1 MRKGSPLTAIVGATF
16 ALEVVSCGNGD
27 DSSFTSV
34 STPVA
39 DAGTGAAMHL
49 DATATI
55 DAAATDATA
64 DAAVEALPADDAG
77 PPDTSTSTS
86 TSPLAFVRVANWSAG
101 APSVDFC
108 LAPHGTTAYAGPFF
122 ADLSS
127 SDAGSGEAGLVG
139 LSFPEVSA
147 YVLIAPGQYD
157 ARLVTAGSSD
167 CSTGIIADAT
177 TLPTLPGDG
186 AETIALVGAA
196 HPTGSEPTLAM
207 AGFLDDTA
215 TAANVALRVINAS
228 PDLPSVDVDVSGKP
242 LFVGIAFDSVGRLGA
257 ADASPPTVDP
267 YGYASVSALSNA
279 TLTAGASGS
288 PLGPASS
295 ASATGV
301 SVVAG
306 AIVTVVVVGTE
317 TPSTTEAGV
326 PAAQLL
332 ECIDNAGTVGS
343 AGSCSVISM

>member
-16 ALEVVSCGNGD
+16 ALGVVSCGSGD
-27 DSSFTSV
+27 DSSSIPV
-34 STPVA
+34 STPVTDAGA
-39 DAGTGAAMHL
+39 DAAMRL

-55 DAAATDATA
+55 EAAAA
-64 DAAVEALPADDAG
+64 DAAVEAQPADDTG

-108 LAPHGTTAYAGPFF
+108 LAPHGTTAFEGPFF
-122 ADLSS
+122 ADLSDG
-127 SDAGSGEAGLVG
+127 DAGIGDAGLFG

-167 CSTGIIADAT
+167 CSTAIIADAT
-177 TLPTLPGDG
+177 TLPVLLGDG

-215 TAANVALRVINAS
+215 TAANVALRVINVS
-228 PDLPSVDVDVSGKP
+228 PDLPSVDVDINGKP

-257 ADASPPTVDP
+257 ADASPPAVDP
-267 YGYASVSALSNA
+267 YGYASVSALSTA

-288 PLGPASS
+288 PLGTASS
-295 ASATGV
+295 ASATGI

-317 TPSTTEAGV
+317 TPSITEAGV